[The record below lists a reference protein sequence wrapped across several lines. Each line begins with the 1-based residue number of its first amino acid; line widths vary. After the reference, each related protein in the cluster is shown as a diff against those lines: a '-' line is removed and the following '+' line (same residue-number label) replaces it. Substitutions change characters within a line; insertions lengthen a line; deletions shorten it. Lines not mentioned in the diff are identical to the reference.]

1 MMHAINLEPVTL
13 QTSKRNEMIDITAS
27 VQKLVDRERVR
38 SGMVIVYVAHTT
50 VAVTINE
57 NADPDV
63 QNDLLHKLGEMIPQN
78 ESYYQHDE
86 GNSDAHLKSSLVG
99 HSVTALIESGKLQ
112 LGRWQGIYIC
122 EFDGPRERRV
132 LVKIVSFYS
141 ENDASG

>member
-1 MMHAINLEPVTL
+1 MRAFKLEHETL
-13 QTSKRNEMIDITAS
+13 QTSKRNEMVEITAR

-50 VAVTINE
+50 AAITINE

-63 QNDLLHKLGEMIPQN
+63 KTDLLQKLELLIPQN
-78 ESYYQHDE
+78 ETYYQHDE
-86 GNSDAHLKSSLVG
+86 GNSDAHLKASLVG
-99 HSVTALIESGKLQ
+99 HSVTLLVEGGKLQ
-112 LGRWQGIYIC
+112 LGRWQGVYFC

-132 LVKIVSFYS
+132 LVKVVSFYS